1 MQMSLSIS
9 VGALL
14 TARERFPSLIWQEHV
29 VESSSR
35 IGRVKNAQFFD
46 LKIFISVLEGFKVD
60 EKRFAHDGDDVLMKS
75 DYVLLCLG
83 SFIVEI

>member
-60 EKRFAHDGDDVLMKS
+60 EKRFAHDDVLMKS